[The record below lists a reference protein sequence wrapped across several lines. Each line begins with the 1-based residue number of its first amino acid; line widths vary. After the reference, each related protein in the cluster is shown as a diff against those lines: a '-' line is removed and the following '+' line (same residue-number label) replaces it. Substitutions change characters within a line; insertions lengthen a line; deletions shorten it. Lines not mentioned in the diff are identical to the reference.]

1 MDKKDPHLD
10 SSQDVDLSEEAC
22 VERHL
27 NMRQLYHALVLL
39 RSLIAK
45 HPQEGRSDR
54 YHSIESNYRF
64 LTDYFLSGGDDPQRD
79 IIINQLILEAYKL
92 LDEIV
97 FDNNRN
103 KPSRKLL
110 LQHLQEK
117 HTGYYSRG
125 RDTFYHFLLMQDVSA
140 LTAEW
145 NSLVDRH
152 DGESLHMA
160 VSALTLNILSD
171 FSEPLFLFLLESVAI
186 DNADIANKALVGCV
200 LVIHRYDNR
209 IAFFPKIME
218 RWQLIVDNPIQ
229 RELVMQICIHLLS
242 TTLSKQVDKAMLSLQ
257 KDISSQKENITK
269 DGKTY
274 LINLSDLEEGN
285 PAWSKELN
293 EMVSKHSEVII
304 HLHQMGAD
312 INYASTQMFIKHP
325 FFQTE
330 ITNWFIPFSIDNPNI
345 GIDFESANGKLVLKL
360 VYANSDACSI
370 DQYATCLTI
379 GSHIGNFLENM
390 LPEELADMSDAD
402 IAMLRK
408 NKNAANDM
416 VLYIHNLF
424 RFFCH
429 NPWEYRNEMA
439 SIADV
444 CRTKML
450 SSCLEGNWN
459 DIGDYCL
466 ELKLYSEAED
476 VFLRPTLSPSI
487 HLWQKIGYAQQKQGK
502 YEAARKMFEKVLTLQ
517 DDDEWT
523 LQHIAICCMKD
534 GLEEEA
540 LVYYDRLIALN
551 PDKLKYTFLKAQCLS
566 TLERY
571 DDALQL
577 FFKLDMLEPD
587 EISHKRGLGWCAL
600 MLGKVDVALRYSEE
614 VALSK
619 EATLRD
625 YMNYAHSLLVNKRRA
640 EAVKYYKKSQLF
652 NAKYIDS
659 ISLYTDFSEDTAI
672 LIEKGLVTREELS
685 LLLDC
690 LCSSPKK

>member
-1 MDKKDPHLD
+1 
-10 SSQDVDLSEEAC
+10 
-22 VERHL
+22 
-27 NMRQLYHALVLL
+27 
-39 RSLIAK
+39 
-45 HPQEGRSDR
+45 
-54 YHSIESNYRF
+54 
-64 LTDYFLSGGDDPQRD
+64 
-79 IIINQLILEAYKL
+79 
-92 LDEIV
+92 
-97 FDNNRN
+97 
-103 KPSRKLL
+103 
-110 LQHLQEK
+110 
-117 HTGYYSRG
+117 
-125 RDTFYHFLLMQDVSA
+125 
-140 LTAEW
+140 
-145 NSLVDRH
+145 
-152 DGESLHMA
+152 
-160 VSALTLNILSD
+160 
-171 FSEPLFLFLLESVAI
+171 
-186 DNADIANKALVGCV
+186 
-200 LVIHRYDNR
+200 
-209 IAFFPKIME
+209 
-218 RWQLIVDNPIQ
+218 
-229 RELVMQICIHLLS
+229 
-242 TTLSKQVDKAMLSLQ
+242 
-257 KDISSQKENITK
+257 
-269 DGKTY
+269 
-274 LINLSDLEEGN
+274 
-285 PAWSKELN
+285 
-293 EMVSKHSEVII
+293 
-304 HLHQMGAD
+304 
-312 INYASTQMFIKHP
+312 
-325 FFQTE
+325 
-330 ITNWFIPFSIDNPNI
+330 
-345 GIDFESANGKLVLKL
+345 
-360 VYANSDACSI
+360 
-370 DQYATCLTI
+370 
-379 GSHIGNFLENM
+379 
-390 LPEELADMSDAD
+390 
-402 IAMLRK
+402 
-408 NKNAANDM
+408 
-416 VLYIHNLF
+416 
-424 RFFCH
+424 
-429 NPWEYRNEMA
+429 
-439 SIADV
+439 
-444 CRTKML
+444 
-450 SSCLEGNWN
+450 
-459 DIGDYCL
+459 
-466 ELKLYSEAED
+466 

>member
-1 MDKKDPHLD
+1 MDKAAPHSDP
-10 SSQDVDLSEEAC
+10 SQVVDLSEEAC

-27 NMRQLYHALVLL
+27 NMRQLYHALILL
-39 RSLIAK
+39 RSLIARN
-45 HPQEGRSDR
+45 PQEGRSDR

-64 LTDYFLSGGDDPQRD
+64 LTDYFLSGGDDPQRNV
-79 IIINQLILEAYKL
+79 IIDQLIFEAYKL

-97 FDNNRN
+97 FGNNRD

-110 LQHLQEK
+110 LQHLQER

-152 DGESLHMA
+152 DSESLQMA

-171 FSEPLFLFLLESVAI
+171 FSEPLFLFLLESATI
-186 DNADIANKALVGCV
+186 DNEDIANKALVGCV
-200 LVIHRYDNR
+200 LLVHRYDSR
-209 IAFFPKIME
+209 LAFFPKITE
-218 RWQLIVDNPIQ
+218 RWQLLVDNQHQ
-229 RELVMQICIHLLS
+229 RELVMQICMQLLS
-242 TTLSKQVDKAMLSLQ
+242 TTLTQQVNKAMLNLQ
-257 KDISSQKENITK
+257 KDISSQQENIAK

-274 LINLSDLEEGN
+274 LINIGDLEEGN

-293 EMVSKHSEVII
+293 EMVSKHSEAIM

-325 FFQTE
+325 FFQKE
-330 ITNWFIPFSIDNPNI
+330 ITNWFIPFSTDNPNI
-345 GIDFESANGKLVLKL
+345 GIDFESAKGKLLLKL
-360 VYANSDACSI
+360 VYTNADACSI

-379 GSHIGNFLENM
+379 GSSVGKLLEDM
-390 LPEELADMSDAD
+390 LPDELAEMSDAD
-402 IAMLRK
+402 ITMLRK
-408 NKNAANDM
+408 NKNAANSIA
-416 VLYIHNLF
+416 LYIHNLF
-424 RFFCH
+424 RFFRH

-439 SIADV
+439 TIADV
-444 CRTKML
+444 CQTDML
-450 SSCLEGNWN
+450 SSCLEGCWN

-476 VFLRPTLSPSI
+476 IFLRPTLSPSI
-487 HLWQKIGYAQQKQGK
+487 HLWQKIGYAQQKQEK
-502 YEAARKMFEKVLTLQ
+502 YEAAAKMFEKVLTLQ

-523 LQHIAICCMKD
+523 LQHIAICCMKE
-534 GLEEEA
+534 GLEEDA

-551 PDKLKYTFLKAQCLS
+551 PDKLKYTFMKAQCLS
-566 TLERY
+566 TMERY
-571 DDALQL
+571 EEALQL

-587 EISHKRGLGWCAL
+587 EINHKRGLGWCAL
-600 MLGKVDVALRYSEE
+600 MLGKVDIALRYSEE
-614 VALSK
+614 VAQSK

-640 EAVKYYKKSQLF
+640 DAVIYYKKSQLF
-652 NAKYIDS
+652 NTDYLDS

-672 LIEKGLVTREELS
+672 LIEKGLVSQDELS

-690 LCSSPKK
+690 LCSDPKK